1 MSGKLWVQAQ
11 VMHTKCPYWVRAP
24 FPGGGVNLLSVH
36 CTVSH
41 VRQDEGIKGTA
52 RRDI

>member
-1 MSGKLWVQAQ
+1 MGAGPGHAYKMSLLGQSSI
-11 VMHTKCPYWVRAP
+11 
-24 FPGGGVNLLSVH
+24 PGGGVNLLSVH